1 MNIKGLNNMVIIYLI
16 LIITVLGT
24 MLYQEKKRSKIY
36 YNNYQQ
42 CLRALADTD
51 PSLAEFL
58 RR

>member
-1 MNIKGLNNMVIIYLI
+1 MVIIYLI